1 MLQGVVHQEA
11 ILPSDTTMKLER
23 QKMKILTTKGD
34 STAYLKSLAAKISA
48 AIILTMNANA
58 ATPYVMSGGNYSEGF
73 SDIANWTNNFASGT
87 GTAPWS
93 SVGINTTGTSV
104 TSGVRT
110 TKSSATFSATTSGG
124 VQKGTGNLVF
134 LSTGSSATPE
144 AVAADLLLD
153 FTGRTAGTLSFDWSA
168 IDNSSGTRPTSLRVF
183 WSTDG
188 STFTEIAGAQLLD
201 KLSSDSGSITNVA
214 LPSNFDNSATARL
227 RFYNHAGTITGAGS
241 RDKIA
246 IDNLSITSTGAPILT
261 LPTSPADNA
270 IAVDI
275 NTNLVATFNVAM
287 QKGTTGNIT
296 IKKTSDASIE
306 ETIDIT
312 SSAVTIVGAVV
323 TIDPSVTLA
332 YSTEYYVTI
341 DADALKDTATITNN
355 YGGLSSTTA
364 WSFTTV
370 GAVADTTPP
379 TMTPTTPADNATNI
393 ALNSNLVATF
403 DETVQKGTGNVYIKK
418 STDDTLVQQID
429 IATAA
434 VTINGAI
441 VTIDP
446 PNDLAYDTEYYVTI
460 DSGAIKDL
468 ASAPNN
474 YAGLSD
480 KTLWNFKSIA
490 DTAPPTLLTV
500 NPTDN
505 STNVPVVANLV
516 ATFSESVQKGTGF
529 ITIKKTSDDSVVQ
542 QIDVTT
548 AAVTILDAVVTID
561 PPSDLTPGT
570 GYYVTIDLGAI
581 KDSAT
586 TPNNYDGLSDK
597 TLWNFYSIPA
607 AITPGQV
614 VISQVYGGGGN
625 AGATYTHDF
634 IELHNNSNSPIDI
647 TGWSVQ
653 YASSSGSFGAKTD
666 LIGNIPAGGYF
677 LVQGASTAAVGAALP
692 TPDIIGT
699 LSLSGTNG
707 KVALIGNNTLLASG
721 GPASATISD
730 FVGYGT
736 ATLFEGS
743 AAAPT
748 ASNSLAVV
756 RQNSGTLDTNVNSF
770 DFITAVPAP
779 RNSTT
784 PAYNAPIDGSG
795 LATLA
800 NLTPASP
807 FLNSSVF
814 GSNLASQTVA
824 ITLSGTFPNS
834 TLSEITIDVPT
845 AFTGLA
851 IGNVSLAGTGSASVT
866 GNTITISGAALTTAN
881 TLTITIGG
889 LQSPNTF
896 SPVDLTNDGNYAF
909 VVATKQSGG
918 TLTPLSASPKAYVV
932 IPIANIRDQDANG
945 VPLDLNDKVAVQGVC
960 TEEDFLSGASNTSA
974 YLQEVSGSG
983 VNIFSNSVNSPYV
996 LGKEYVTFGNVIQF
1010 NGLTEVTFTSLSA
1023 SVFDLGVATATPTP
1037 ITLTLATLMADP
1049 ASYEGKLITIAGL
1062 TPTSAVGWPVV
1073 TSIPVT
1079 DDGGTTTLD
1088 IYIQSGSSA
1097 ITSPFFPA
1105 AITGIFGQFDNSSP
1119 FTEGYQ
1125 LQPRSPS
1132 DIVSSGLSPFQTWA
1146 TGAPYNLTGNDAL
1159 FNADPDKDGVS
1170 NGIEFIVGSSPIVA
1184 NDANDF
1190 IPKVTITGAPGARV
1204 ATIVYRR
1211 TDASSYLNPVL
1222 QTSPDLLTWSEPI
1235 EGFNGASIVVD
1246 NDFYGTSPGIDK
1258 VTVTLDANGPRGF
1271 VRLIATSYP

>member
-1 MLQGVVHQEA
+1 
-11 ILPSDTTMKLER
+11 
-23 QKMKILTTKGD
+23 MKIPITKGD
-34 STAYLKSLAAKISA
+34 TRPSLKSLAAKISA
-48 AIILTMNANA
+48 AILLTMHANA
-58 ATPYVMSGGNYSEGF
+58 QTPYLMSGGNYSEGF
-73 SDIANWTNNFASGT
+73 ADITSWTNNFASGT
-87 GTAPWS
+87 GAAPWS
-93 SVGINTTGTSV
+93 SVAIIGSGTSV
-104 TSGVRT
+104 TTGVRT
-110 TKSSATFSATTSGG
+110 TKSSATFVTGSSGG
-124 VQKGTGNLVF
+124 IQKGSGNLVF
-134 LSTGSSATPE
+134 LSTGSTATPE
-144 AVAADLLLD
+144 AVAADLLLN

-188 STFTEIAGAQLLD
+188 LTFTEIAGAQLLD

-275 NTNLVATFNVAM
+275 NANLVATFNVAM

-296 IKKTSDASIE
+296 IKKTSDASIV

-312 SSAVTIVGAVV
+312 SSAVTIVGGVV

-341 DADALKDTATITNN
+341 DADALKDTATIPNN

-364 WSFTTV
+364 WSFTSV

-379 TMTPTTPADNATNI
+379 TMTPTTPADNATGV

-403 DETVQKGTGNVYIKK
+403 DETVQKGAGKVYIKK
-418 STDDTLVQQID
+418 STDDTVVQEID
-429 IATAA
+429 IATTA
-434 VTINGAI
+434 VTINGTI

-460 DSGAIKDL
+460 DAGAIKDL
-468 ASAPNN
+468 AGTPNN
-474 YAGLSD
+474 FVGLSD

-490 DTAPPTLLTV
+490 DTAPPTLLTIS
-500 NPTDN
+500 PTDN
-505 STNVPVVANLV
+505 ITNIPVDANLV

-529 ITIKKTSDDSVVQ
+529 ITIKKMSDDSVVEP
-542 QIDVTT
+542 IDVTS
-548 AAVTILDAVVTID
+548 AAVTIVGSVVTID
-561 PPSDLTPGT
+561 PVNDLTPGT
-570 GYYVTIDLGAI
+570 GYYVTIDASAI
-581 KDSAT
+581 KDTAT
-586 TPNNYDGLSDK
+586 TPNNYGGLSDK
-597 TLWNFYSIPA
+597 TLWNFYSVPA

-625 AGATYTHDF
+625 SGATYTNDF
-634 IELHNNSNSPIDI
+634 IELHNNSNTVIDI

-653 YASSSGSFGAKTD
+653 YASSSGSFTAKTD

-677 LVQGASTAAVGAALP
+677 LVQGASTAANGAALP
-692 TPDIIGT
+692 TPDAIGT
-699 LSLSGTNG
+699 LNLSGTNG
-707 KVALIGNNTLLASG
+707 KVALIGNNTLLATG

-730 FVGYGT
+730 FVGYGS
-736 ATLFEGS
+736 ATLYEGS
-743 AAAPT
+743 AAAPV
-748 ASNSLAVV
+748 ASNTLAVV

-770 DFITAVPAP
+770 DFVTAVPAP
-779 RNSTT
+779 RNSAT
-784 PAYNAPIDGSG
+784 PVYTAPIDGSG

-800 NLTPASP
+800 NLTTLSP
-807 FLNSSVF
+807 LVNSPVF

-824 ITLSGTFPNS
+824 ITLTGTFPNS
-834 TLSEITIDVPT
+834 TLSEITVTVPS

-851 IGNVSLAGTGSASVT
+851 VGNVSLTGAGTASVS

-881 TLTITIGG
+881 TLVVTISG
-889 LQSPNTF
+889 LQTPNTF
-896 SPVDLTNDGNYAF
+896 TPVDLTNDGNYPF
-909 VVATKQSGG
+909 VVATKQSIG
-918 TLTPLSASPKAYVV
+918 TLTALSASPKAYVV

-945 VPLDLNDKVAVQGVC
+945 VSLDLNDKVAVQGVC

-996 LGKEYVTFGNVIQF
+996 LGKEYVSFGNVIQF

-1023 SVFDLGVATATPTP
+1023 SVFDLGVATAQPTP
-1037 ITLTLATLMADP
+1037 ITLSLATLMADP
-1049 ASYEGKLITIAGL
+1049 ASYEGKLITVTGL
-1062 TPTSAVGWPVV
+1062 SPTSAVGWPLA

-1105 AITGIFGQFDNSSP
+1105 AITGIVGQFDNSSP
-1119 FTEGYQ
+1119 FTAGYQ

-1170 NGIEFIVGSSPIVA
+1170 NGIEFIVGGNPTVA
-1184 NDANDF
+1184 NDASEF
-1190 IPKVTITGAPGARV
+1190 IPKVTIAGAPGSRV

-1222 QTSPDLLTWSEPI
+1222 ETSPDLVSWSEPI

-1246 NDFYGTSPGIDK
+1246 DNFYGASPGVDK
-1258 VTVTLDANGPRGF
+1258 VTVTLDANGSRGF
-1271 VRLIATSYP
+1271 VRLRAIASP